1 MAYPTTVHI
10 IGGHGGNAFSFDGQN
25 DGATLEKIGVWVG
38 GWQVKAVKI
47 WLTNGEVRQFGAPG
61 TGYQEFKF
69 EPGEFFAS
77 LSLWGNGA
85 GTRLGAIKFKT
96 SRNREFFVKMTDWG
110 LKTEYP
116 IDVASGI
123 CLGVIGRAGSD
134 IDGMGFIFIN
144 AIESTVM
151 TDIEYPTLN
160 QVVPQVNMEEIK
172 SMTYTNS
179 SSVAQEYTLETS
191 KTITK
196 TSSWSVTNNMQ
207 FTFNMQVK
215 AGIPELAEVSTGFSW
230 TVGVQDTYGVEN
242 KTETTEK
249 LSFKIQ
255 VPAGKTMEVAIT
267 LGHANVDLPYKGIV
281 KVTCRNGSVLEFDTS
296 GVYKGLNYT
305 KGSVVVK
312 QGS

>member
-38 GWQVKAVKI
+38 GWQVKAVRI
-47 WLTNGEVRQFGAPG
+47 WLTNGEVREFGKPG

-69 EPGEFFAS
+69 EPGEFFTS

-96 SRNREFFVKMTDWG
+96 SRNRQFFVKMTDWG

-116 IDVASGI
+116 MDVASGI
-123 CLGVIGRAGSD
+123 CLGVMGRAGSD
-134 IDGMGFIFIN
+134 IDSMGFIFIN
-144 AIESTVM
+144 SIESTVM
-151 TDIEYPTLN
+151 TNMEYPTLN
-160 QVVPQVNMEEIK
+160 QVIPQVKMEEIK
-172 SMTYTNS
+172 SMKYTNS

-230 TVGVQDTYGVEN
+230 TVGTEDTYKLEN

-267 LGHANVDLPYKGIV
+267 LGHANVDLPYKGTV
-281 KVTCRNGSVLEFDTS
+281 KVTCRNGSVLRFDTS
-296 GVYKGLNYT
+296 GVYKGLTYT

-312 QGS
+312 EGS